1 MRHVRIV
8 IVGLVCV
15 MAASLCLGQQ
25 LSKKMSNQDV
35 IEMVSLGLSD
45 DVVMDKIHSAG
56 DTDFDTSVDGL
67 KALKAGKVSDAVLRV
82 MINPH
87 PAAAAVS
94 TAPAVPPA
102 TSDAGIPQDVG
113 VYIVTKGEVKE
124 MEPEVVGWQTGGVMK
139 SIATQGLTKG
149 HTNGKVMGPKSSIQ
163 APNPFE
169 FIIKAPEGTSVTEY
183 QLLKLDE
190 KGNRREFRAF
200 TGGIIHASEGAEKN
214 AVVFTSEKIASRTW
228 RVKLTDL
235 KKGEYGF
242 LPPGVSS
249 QSLSSAGKIY
259 SFGVTE

>member
-8 IVGLVCV
+8 ILALVCV
-15 MAASLCLGQQ
+15 MAASLCLGQT
-25 LSKKMSNQDV
+25 LSKKTSNQDV
-35 IEMVSLGLSD
+35 IDMVSLGLSD
-45 DVVMDKIHSAG
+45 DVVIDKIHGGG
-56 DTDFDTSVDGL
+56 DTDFDTSINGL
-67 KALKAGKVSDAVLRV
+67 KALKAAKVSDAVIRA

-87 PAAAAVS
+87 PAPAVS
-94 TAPAVPPA
+94 AVPAVPPA

-113 VYIVTKGEVKE
+113 VYIVLKTEVKE
-124 MEPEVVGWQTGGVMK
+124 MDPEVVGWQTGGVMK

-149 HTNGKVMGPKSSIQ
+149 HTNGKVMGPKSSLQ

-190 KGNRREFRAF
+190 KGNRREFRAM

-214 AVVFTSEKIASRTW
+214 AVPFTSEKIASRTW
-228 RVKLTDL
+228 RIKFADL

-249 QSLSSAGKIY
+249 QSISSAGKIY
-259 SFGVTE
+259 TFGVME

>member
-8 IVGLVCV
+8 IVALVCV
-15 MAASLCLGQQ
+15 LATSLCLGQT

-35 IEMVSLGLSD
+35 IDMVSLGLSD
-45 DVVMDKIHSAG
+45 DVVIDKIHSAG
-56 DTDFDTSVDGL
+56 DTDFNTSVDGL
-67 KALKAGKVSDAVLRV
+67 KALKAAKVSDAVIRA

-87 PAAAAVS
+87 PAPVVS

-102 TSDAGIPQDVG
+102 TNASGIPEDAG
-113 VYIVTKGEVKE
+113 VYLVIKGQVKE
-124 MEPEVVGWQTGGVMK
+124 VEPEVVGWQTGGVMK

-149 HTNGKVMGPKSSIQ
+149 HTNGKVMGPKSAIQ

-200 TGGIIHASEGAEKN
+200 TGGIIHASSGSEKN
-214 AVVFTSEKIASRTW
+214 AVEFTSEKIASRTW
-228 RVKLTDL
+228 RVKLVDL

-242 LPPGVSS
+242 LPPGMSS
-249 QSLSSAGKIY
+249 QSISSSGKIY
-259 SFGVTE
+259 TFGVME

>member
-1 MRHVRIV
+1 MRHVRV
-8 IVGLVCV
+8 VTVALVCV

-25 LSKKMSNQDV
+25 LSKKMTNQDV
-35 IEMVSLGLSD
+35 MDMVSLGLSD
-45 DVVMDKIHSAG
+45 DVVMDKIRG
-56 DTDFDTSVDGL
+56 GGETDFDTSVAGL
-67 KALKAGKVSDAVLRV
+67 KALKAAKVSDAVIRV

-87 PAAAAVS
+87 PAPAVS
-94 TAPAVPPA
+94 TAPVVPPA
-102 TSDAGIPQDVG
+102 TTDAGIPQDVG
-113 VYIVTKGEVKE
+113 VYIVVKGTVKE

-149 HTNGKVMGPKSSIQ
+149 HTNGKVMGPKSAIQ

-190 KGNRREFRAF
+190 KGNRREFRAM

-214 AVVFTSEKIASRTW
+214 AVPFTSEKIASRTW
-228 RVKLTDL
+228 RIKLTDL

-249 QSLSSAGKIY
+249 QSVAAAGKIY
-259 SFGVTE
+259 SFGVME

>member
-8 IVGLVCV
+8 VAALVCV
-15 MAASLCLGQQ
+15 LAATLCVGQQ

-45 DVVMDKIHSAG
+45 DVVIDKIHSGG
-56 DTDFDTSVDGL
+56 DTDFDTGIDGL
-67 KALKAGKVSDAVLRV
+67 KALKAAKVSDAVIRA

-87 PAAAAVS
+87 PAPVSAAPVVA
-94 TAPAVPPA
+94 PA
-102 TSDAGIPQDVG
+102 TSAAGIPEDVG
-113 VYIVTKGEVKE
+113 VYVVVKGAVTE
-124 MEPEVVGWQTGGVMK
+124 MDPEVVGWQTGGVMK

-149 HTNGKVMGPKSSIQ
+149 HTNGKIMGPKSSLQ
-163 APNPFE
+163 APGPFE

-190 KGNRREFRAF
+190 KGNRREFRAM

-214 AVVFTSEKIASRTW
+214 AVAFTSEKIASRTW
-228 RVKLTDL
+228 RIKLTDL

-249 QSLSSAGKIY
+249 QSVAAAGKIY
-259 SFGVTE
+259 TFGVME